1 MKTIPWWKRLGF
13 RLAAAITLCSLLTLG
28 VFAALMLR
36 SQQRHMLEQ
45 ARRSAALVSDTITS
59 SIDLDMLYDRRDH
72 AYAIMAVVGGQS
84 HVDHLRVYDDVG
96 RIRFSTDPAEVGQA
110 ADMQSASCLPC
121 HGTAPRDRPLTRTD
135 RTHLFTRDGRQ
146 VLGAVTPIYNQPA
159 CSNGGCHV
167 HPPSQR
173 VLGVVQLGLR
183 LDAVEQERSALNRST
198 AGLSLSAALMLGLV
212 AFVFTRRMVVRPVG
226 QLVAGVRRVSAGEL
240 DQGVPVRGADEL
252 SVLGRSFNEMGQ
264 ALARANR
271 ERQDLLENLEQQVSD
286 RTAALERAQ
295 AQLTQT
301 EKLSSLGK
309 LAASIAHEIN
319 NPLAGILTVAK
330 LLIRTIEEPPEHPKG
345 PFLIRHLRLVHRETE
360 RCTAIVRN
368 LLGFARER
376 PLTLGDVDVNAALE
390 EGLFLVASQMAVQNI
405 TIERQLGEVP
415 PVQADFGQIRQAFAN
430 LIINACDA
438 MAGGGTLRVHSA
450 LERVDGEIV
459 VVSIEDT
466 GTGIPPEVL
475 SKVLDPFFTTK
486 EKGTGLGL
494 SVVYGVI
501 ERHGGRLA
509 IESEPGKGT
518 CVTIRLPIESREP
531 SRAPE
536 APAAAAYGG

>member
-1 MKTIPWWKRLGF
+1 MTTIPWWKRLGF
-13 RLAAAITLCSLLTLG
+13 KLAAAITLCSLLTLG

-36 SQQRHMLEQ
+36 SQQRHLLDQ
-45 ARRSAALVSDTITS
+45 AQRSAALVSDTITS

-72 AYAIMAVVGGQS
+72 AYAIMAVVGGQP
-84 HVDHLRVYDDVG
+84 HVDHLRVYDDAG
-96 RIRFSTDPAEVGQA
+96 RIRFSTDPGEVGQT

-121 HGTAPRDRPLTRTD
+121 HGAAPRDRPLTRTD
-135 RTHLFTRDGRQ
+135 RTHVISRDGRQ

-183 LDAVEQERSALNRST
+183 LDAVEQEASALNRSA
-198 AGLSLSAALMLGLV
+198 AGLSLAAAMMLGVV

-240 DQGVPVRGADEL
+240 DRGVPVRGVDEL
-252 SVLGRSFNEMGQ
+252 SVLGSSFNEMGQ
-264 ALARANR
+264 ALHRAKR
-271 ERQDLLENLEQQVSD
+271 EREHLLENLEQQVLE

-295 AQLTQT
+295 AQLIQT

-319 NPLAGILTVAK
+319 NPLAGILTVSK
-330 LLIRTIEEPPEHPKG
+330 LLIRTIEEPPPDPRA
-345 PFLIRHLRLVHRETE
+345 PFLLRHLRLVQRETE

-376 PLTLGDVDVNAALE
+376 PLTLGDVDVNAAIE

-405 TIERQLGEVP
+405 TIERALHQVP
-415 PVQADFGQIRQAFAN
+415 PVRADFGQIRQAFAN

-438 MAGGGTLRVHSA
+438 MASGGTLRVGSA
-450 LERVDGEIV
+450 IERDMVRVEIA
-459 VVSIEDT
+459 DT
-466 GTGIPPEVL
+466 GCGIPPDVL

-494 SVVYGVI
+494 SVVYGVV

-518 CVTIRLPIESREP
+518 VVSIRLPVAESAVASP
-531 SRAPE
+531 
-536 APAAAAYGG
+536 PAALAATHGG